1 MNESYVLSFSQ
12 EEWLLLPASKR
23 EEIKDILQEVYGEE
37 RDMRKELEMTLEEP
51 ILMNDLKEEGILN
64 EHGNVISS
72 KKLVKYFDDLEDED
86 YGR

>member
-1 MNESYVLSFSQ
+1 MLSFSQ